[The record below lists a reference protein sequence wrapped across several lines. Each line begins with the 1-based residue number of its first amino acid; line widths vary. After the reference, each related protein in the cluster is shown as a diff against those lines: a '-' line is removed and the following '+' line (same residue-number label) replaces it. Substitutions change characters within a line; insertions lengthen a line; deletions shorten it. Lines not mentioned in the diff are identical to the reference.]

1 MIRFGRTVKLLAL
14 GLLAS
19 PMLHQLACSTRE
31 IQAAASAG
39 VQTTLVALFENFAE
53 DVADGLTGNDG

>member
-1 MIRFGRTVKLLAL
+1 
-14 GLLAS
+14 
-19 PMLHQLACSTRE
+19 MLNQLFCTTRE

-39 VQTTLVALFENFAE
+39 VQTTLVTLFENFAE